1 VTAWTLGIP
10 DGEFFQRKPE
20 RGLLTKAEVR
30 VVALSKLAIR
40 PDSTVWDI
48 GGGAGSVTI
57 EAALMATKGA
67 VYVVEKNA
75 EDCENIRENIA
86 KFGTKNVTL
95 VEGNAPDGLDAWVD
109 PDAVFIGGSGG
120 RMNDILDVS
129 AKRLRPGGRI
139 VIDVATIE
147 NLGEAVSGLKARG
160 FEADVTMVS
169 ISRSKPILNLTRFD
183 ALNPVFIVTSRG
195 GTS

>member
-1 VTAWTLGIP
+1 MKTWTLGIP
-10 DGEFFQRKPE
+10 DAEFFQRKPE

-57 EAALMATKGA
+57 EAALLAPQGP
-67 VYVVEKNA
+67 VYVIEKNN
-75 EDCENIRENIA
+75 EDCENIRENIG

-95 VEGNAPDGLDAWVD
+95 VEGNAPDGVEAWAD
-109 PDAVFIGGSGG
+109 PDAVFVGGSGG
-120 RMNDILDVS
+120 RMSEILDVS
-129 AKRLRPGGRI
+129 ANRLRPGGRI

-160 FEADVTMVS
+160 FETDVTMVS

-183 ALNPVFIVTSRG
+183 ALNPVFIVTGRLA
-195 GTS
+195 